1 MDTTTL
7 TEQPETLITEAPIS
21 LEGLAPAPSPP
32 ERNIIVSDLSP
43 AEQMKLAV
51 IQILL
56 QPTDRT
62 TYGQRLREGAM
73 KLDTSVRSVQRMF
86 KKYQI
91 QGLEALI
98 EKERVDSGQFRISE
112 FWQDFIV
119 KTYKHGNKGSRRM
132 TPKQVSIQVQA
143 KAREIK
149 DQKPPK
155 YRTVLRVIAP
165 LLEEAD
171 RIKKIRSPGWRG
183 STLSHKTRDGKSLDV
198 DYSNKVWQS
207 DHTRLDVMLVDQHGV
222 VIGRPWLTTVIDSY
236 SRAIIGINIGFDA
249 PSSQVVAL
257 ALRHAVLPKSYG
269 VEYRLH
275 TEWITYGKPEYL
287 FTDGGKDFRSNHLQ
301 EIGTQLGFVHKLRDR
316 PSEGGIVERF
326 FKTLNESVL
335 RALPGYTGSNVQQRP
350 EAPEK
355 DAKLTLRDMERVIV
369 GFIVDSHNQDLDA
382 RMGDQSRNQ
391 RWDSG
396 LISKPPL
403 ISERELDICLM
414 KIVHRTIQRGG
425 FIQFENVM
433 FRGDFLSGRQGST
446 VSVRYDPRD
455 IRTIWVYHQQH
466 NKEVFL
472 THAHAQG
479 LETEQ
484 LSLEEA
490 KASSKRIRDAGKAIT
505 NQAILYDVMD
515 WAINK
520 ETTKPSR
527 KQRQKNE
534 QSYKQPT
541 VVTANAEEIQ
551 SESIECI
558 ANIEEF
564 QPEPIEYVAN
574 IEFIDDINTA
584 EDHDPIPIPLP
595 IDEDIEVWDYEQI
608 QNNYGW

>member
-7 TEQPETLITEAPIS
+7 TQQPEELITEAPVS
-21 LEGLAPAPSPP
+21 LEGLVPAPSPP

-43 AEQMKLAV
+43 AEQLKLAV

-56 QPTDRT
+56 QPTDRI

-91 QGLEALI
+91 EGLEALI
-98 EKERVDSGQFRISE
+98 GKDRVDCGQFRISE

-165 LLEEAD
+165 LLAEAD

-183 STLSHKTRDGKSLDV
+183 STLSHKTRDGKNLDV
-198 DYSNKVWQS
+198 DHSNHVWQS

-257 ALRHAVLPKSYG
+257 ALRHAILPKSYG

-316 PSEGGIVERF
+316 PSEGGIIERF

-335 RALPGYTGSNVQQRP
+335 RALPGYTGSNVRQRP

-396 LISKPPL
+396 LISRPPL

-414 KIVHRTIQRGG
+414 KIVHRTVQRGG
-425 FIQFENVM
+425 HIQFYVM
-433 FRGDFLSGRQGST
+433 YKGEHLYGRQGCP
-446 VSVRYDPRD
+446 VSIRYDPRD
-455 IRTIWVYHQQH
+455 ITIIWVYHQEK
-466 NKEVFL
+466 NKEVLL
-472 THAHAQG
+472 THAHAEG
-479 LETEQ
+479 FEAGQ

-490 KASSKRIRDAGKAIT
+490 KASSKRIRDVGRAIT

-515 WAINK
+515 RAMVK

-534 QSYKQPT
+534 QDFKQST
-541 VVTANAEEIQ
+541 VAKTNIEEIQ
-551 SESIECI
+551 PEPVECI
-558 ANIEEF
+558 INVEEN
-564 QPEPIEYVAN
+564 QPEPLECFDS
-574 IEFIDDINTA
+574 IEFLDDIDTV
-584 EDHDPIPIPLP
+584 EDHDPIPIPP
-595 IDEDIEVWDYEQI
+595 TIDEDIEVWDYEQM
-608 QNNYGW
+608 QSDYGW